1 MSNTEYTAMSEKK
14 ENRENKTTHT
24 RMHSGVSHNEI
35 EILAALLVAFPQISR
50 VTFDP
55 EKRMLSMA
63 FLCEGPVS
71 QAKRK
76 QLQSLYLDSIDV
88 YRALT
93 NKDMST
99 VKCYWETIDQFHC
112 FHVER
117 DVASLST
124 AELNLTATLIAG
136 QVQLVSDTDEPF
148 AGEAEFSWSAKLLLQ
163 EMLERIRELECPRTL
178 VALREGEKV
187 IVFHK

>member
-1 MSNTEYTAMSEKK
+1 MS
-14 ENRENKTTHT
+14 
-24 RMHSGVSHNEI
+24 
-35 EILAALLVAFPQISR
+35 LL
-50 VTFDP
+50 
-55 EKRMLSMA
+55 
-63 FLCEGPVS
+63 S
-71 QAKRK
+71 QAGPGYQRLFR
-76 QLQSLYLDSIDV
+76 LQGQKLFHL
-88 YRALT
+88 ALT
-93 NKDMST
+93 LAGLP

>member
-1 MSNTEYTAMSEKK
+1 M
-14 ENRENKTTHT
+14 
-24 RMHSGVSHNEI
+24 
-35 EILAALLVAFPQISR
+35 
-50 VTFDP
+50 
-55 EKRMLSMA
+55 
-63 FLCEGPVS
+63 
-71 QAKRK
+71 
-76 QLQSLYLDSIDV
+76 
-88 YRALT
+88 
-93 NKDMST
+93 
-99 VKCYWETIDQFHC
+99 
-112 FHVER
+112 
-117 DVASLST
+117 ASLST

>member
-1 MSNTEYTAMSEKK
+1 MSEKK

-99 VKCYWETIDQFHC
+99 VKC
-112 FHVER
+112 
-117 DVASLST
+117 
-124 AELNLTATLIAG
+124 
-136 QVQLVSDTDEPF
+136 
-148 AGEAEFSWSAKLLLQ
+148 
-163 EMLERIRELECPRTL
+163 
-178 VALREGEKV
+178 
-187 IVFHK
+187 